1 MSLHFIRPEWL
12 LALIPLTIIGLF
24 LWRQSKNNSAWQHY
38 IAPHLASTLISES
51 AHIKKQPKWLLM
63 LCWFIAVVAISG
75 PAVNKQSLPVFASE
89 QGRVLVMDM
98 SLSMYATDQKPNRLS
113 QAKYRAT
120 DFLTNIKEGETG
132 LIAFA
137 GDAFTISPLTRDSST
152 LLNLLPTLSPDI
164 MPVRGSDL
172 AAALTLAQQLLGQGG
187 HISGDIIVMTD
198 GVNAAQYAQAAKAL
212 DGSRYRVSV
221 MAFGSQQG
229 AAIQLPDGQLMRD
242 NAGEIVVDKT
252 DFSLLDKLVTPT
264 GGLMLPARADGAALG
279 QLEAWLAN
287 DGNAKATE
295 LEGEAWQDLGPY
307 IALLLIIPVLLS
319 FRFTVLPMV
328 GVMSL
333 GLLLQP
339 APASANSWDDLWQ
352 TADQQASEQFNQA
365 QSAEDFSKA
374 AEQFDQP
381 QWQASAQYKAG
392 DYENA
397 LSGFEQ
403 DDSAHGLYNQANSL
417 LQLNKIDEAIERYKQ
432 ALTQQADFPQAEKN
446 LALAEQMKQQ
456 QEQQSDQD
464 QDQQSDDNQSSDNQS
479 SDKKSNDEQ
488 SSNDQSQG
496 EQSQSDDSSAEQSQQ
511 QQSQNDP
518 SQENQSAEDQSAND
532 SQQQQQSSDSQQ
544 DDSPNET
551 DESSSGSSQQN
562 EQQAADNEAEMQANS
577 QDNQAQSEPETVE
590 QQGKTEQQAQA
601 AETSEQQPESESG
614 TPVASSALSE
624 EPLPADLE
632 RALRAVSED
641 PQVLIRN
648 KMLLEYQKRRQNGQL
663 PKDKQQW

>member
-1 MSLHFIRPEWL
+1 MSLHFIRLEWL

-120 DFLTNIKEGETG
+120 DFLTNLKEGETG

-328 GVMSL
+328 SVLTL
-333 GLLLQP
+333 GLLMQP
-339 APASANSWDDLWQ
+339 TPASANSWDDLWQ

-365 QSAEDFSKA
+365 QSAEDYSKA
-374 AEQFDQP
+374 AEKFDQP

-403 DDSAHGLYNQANSL
+403 DDSANGLYNQANSL
-417 LQLNKIDEAIERYKQ
+417 LQLNKIDEAIKRYKQ

-456 QEQQSDQD
+456 QEQQSE
-464 QDQQSDDNQSSDNQS
+464 QDQQSDDNQSSDQ
-479 SDKKSNDEQ
+479 KSNDEQ

-496 EQSQSDDSSAEQSQQ
+496 DQSQQDQSQSDESSSEQSQQ
-511 QQSQNDP
+511 LQSQNDP
-518 SQENQSAEDQSAND
+518 SQEEQSAND
-532 SQQQQQSSDSQQ
+532 SQQDQQSSDSQQ
-544 DDSPNET
+544 DDSPNEA
-551 DESSSGSSQQN
+551 DESSSASSQQN
-562 EQQAADNEAEMQANS
+562 EQQADNNEAEMQANS
-577 QDNQAQSEPETVE
+577 QDNQAQAEPETAE
-590 QQGKTEQQAQA
+590 QQDKTQQQAQA